1 MSKYK
6 RIEIGAVMK
15 SSEKG
20 KPDYIKISNDV
31 ELKKGD
37 YLNLESKQSKIDGI
51 NAAVENGKMSAETAE
66 KLLEYANKIPDFVR
80 FQIVKL
86 NKEE

>member
-1 MSKYK
+1 MAKFN
-6 RIEIGAVMK
+6 RLEVGAVMK
-15 SSEKG
+15 SADKA

-31 ELKKGD
+31 TLKKGD
-37 YLNLESKQSKIDGI
+37 FLNLESKQSKIDGI
-51 NAAVENGKMSAETAE
+51 NAALENGKMSAETAE

-86 NKEE
+86 SKEE